1 MDVENCQ
8 LSIANRQLSIISC
21 QLYRMKH
28 TISVLVENKF
38 GVLARVASLFSAKGY
53 NIDSLTV
60 GETVDPE
67 ISRMTIVVTGDEMIL
82 EQIIKQLRRLIDV
95 IKVSDLT
102 QTNFIDRE
110 LVLIKVKADQT
121 TRSEILNIVDI
132 FRGKIVDVSPKNYTV
147 EVTGDR
153 GKIEALISMLVPFGI
168 KEIARAG
175 KVAMARGVQP

>member
-1 MDVENCQ
+1 
-8 LSIANRQLSIISC
+8 
-21 QLYRMKH
+21 MKH

-53 NIDSLTV
+53 NIDSLSV

-67 ISRMTIVVTGDEMIL
+67 ISRMTVVVTGDDMIL

-102 QTNFIDRE
+102 QGNFIDRE
-110 LVLIKVKADQT
+110 LVLVKVKAEDSAK
-121 TRSEILNIVDI
+121 RAEIFNLVHI

-153 GKIEALISMLVPFGI
+153 GKIDALILALVPFGI
-168 KEIARAG
+168 KEIARTG
-175 KVAMARGVQP
+175 KVAMARGA

>member
-1 MDVENCQ
+1 
-8 LSIANRQLSIISC
+8 
-21 QLYRMKH
+21 MKH

-53 NIDSLTV
+53 NIESLSV

-67 ISRMTIVVTGDEMIL
+67 ISRMTIVVTGDDMIL

-102 QTNFIDRE
+102 QGNFIDRE
-110 LVLIKVKADQT
+110 LVLVKVRAESS
-121 TRSEILNIVDI
+121 TRSEILNIVNI
-132 FRGKIVDVSPKNYTV
+132 FRGNIVDVSPKSYTV

-153 GKIEALISMLVPFGI
+153 GKIEAMISLLGPFGI

-175 KVAMARGVQP
+175 KVAMARGV

>member
-1 MDVENCQ
+1 
-8 LSIANRQLSIISC
+8 
-21 QLYRMKH
+21 MKH

-60 GETVDPE
+60 GETIDPE
-67 ISRMTIVVTGDEMIL
+67 VSRMTIVVTGDDMIL

-102 QTNFIDRE
+102 QGNFIDRE
-110 LVLIKVKADQT
+110 LVLIKVKAEPS
-121 TRSEILNIVDI
+121 TRSEIFNIVDI
-132 FRGKIVDVSPKNYTV
+132 FRGKIVDVSQKSYTV

-153 GKIEALISMLVPFGI
+153 GKIDALISLLIPFGV
-168 KEIARAG
+168 KEIARTG
-175 KVAMARGVQP
+175 KVAMARGA